1 MYNRDGERERKRKRE
16 RKKREMRGGHK
27 GDDELCTSFAAAFI
41 FSLSFQ
47 SSENEACVIPR
58 QSVLAR
64 EIRQT
69 RKEKEKRQKK
79 LLSYYVQL
87 SR

>member
-1 MYNRDGERERKRKRE
+1 MYNRDGEREREKERE
-16 RKKREMRGGHK
+16 RKKERREMRGGHK

-69 RKEKEKRQKK
+69 RKEKERKGKK
-79 LLSYYVQL
+79 LF
-87 SR
+87 